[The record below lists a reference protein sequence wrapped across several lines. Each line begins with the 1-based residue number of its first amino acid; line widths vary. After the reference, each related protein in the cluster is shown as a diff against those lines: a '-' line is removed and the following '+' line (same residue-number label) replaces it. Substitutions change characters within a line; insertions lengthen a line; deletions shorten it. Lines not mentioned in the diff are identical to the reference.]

1 MSAFSQELTEATLQ
15 ALTGWRMRR
24 AEALR
29 GPFADCE
36 EFRHGTTGG
45 RICAVVGGL
54 FFGVVLT
61 SLAVLPWPQ
70 CLAGVFVGGLMMG
83 VFVWS
88 AVCASR
94 EFVRFER
101 ERIVVQGVF
110 RRTEIADGTLH
121 SVGGWM
127 LRAHLS
133 VRGGKPVSVDTG
145 MKRGTL
151 MLAMLLDR
159 RRQAGEPWHG
169 RRSGRRPDGRH
180 AKPHE

>member
-1 MSAFSQELTEATLQ
+1 MDALGHALTQATLE
-15 ALTGWRMRR
+15 AITGWRMRR

-36 EFRHGTTGG
+36 EFRHSVTTG
-45 RICAVVGGL
+45 RVCAVVGGL

-61 SLAVLPWPQ
+61 SFVWMPWPH
-70 CLAGVFVGGLMMG
+70 CLIGAAFGAVFMA
-83 VFVWS
+83 VFVWT
-88 AVCASR
+88 AVCTSR

-101 ERIVVQGVF
+101 DRIVVQGVF
-110 RRTEIADGTLH
+110 RRAEIVDGTLH

-159 RRQAGEPWHG
+159 RRHAGEPWHG